1 MRKSTVMI
9 PKHFYIEFGKVLYAL
24 AIADGYVSEKEKNAV
39 IQLVKDKLAPL
50 EDMPDQFGTD
60 LAFYTEF
67 AFETEEDFFDSK
79 EAALE
84 SFNSYLRVTKMRLPG
99 PFKKAC
105 MEILHTL
112 AHSTGHKVSKD
123 ENNIIK
129 SFDSKVMVV

>member
-1 MRKSTVMI
+1 MNMI
-9 PKHFYIEFGKVLYAL
+9 PKHFYIEFCKVLYAL
-24 AIADGYVSEKEKNAV
+24 AVADGYISEKEKNAV

-50 EDMPDQFGTD
+50 EDVPDQFGTD

-84 SFNSYLRVTKMRLPG
+84 SFNTYLKVTKTKIPL

-105 MEILHTL
+105 LDILQTL
-112 AHSTGHKVSKD
+112 AKSTGHKVSI
-123 ENNIIK
+123 EEAGIIK
-129 SFDSKVMVV
+129 NFEDKVLTV

>member
-1 MRKSTVMI
+1 MNMI

-24 AIADGYVSEKEKNAV
+24 AVADGYISEKEKNAV

-50 EDMPDQFGTD
+50 EDVPDQFGTD

-84 SFNSYLRVTKMRLPG
+84 SFNTYLKVTKTKIPL

-105 MEILHTL
+105 LDILQTL
-112 AHSTGHKVSKD
+112 AKSTGHKVSI
-123 ENNIIK
+123 EEAGIIK
-129 SFDSKVMVV
+129 NFEDKVLTV